1 MTLVNQDFYYFPF
14 LNPTYQLLERYQYL
28 PEGFYINTYPR
39 VSTSILTRG
48 FLHQYLPEGFYRN
61 IIVRTKLDNYMC
73 ITFTG
78 LAYFLWK
85 NKPSP

>member
-1 MTLVNQDFYYFPF
+1 MLYTYIWYDFGESRFLLFPIF
-14 LNPTYQLLERYQYL
+14 KPNISII
-28 PEGFYINTYPR
+28 GKI
-39 VSTSILTRG
+39 SILTRG